1 MTIKQAFS
9 QALKAARKER
19 NLRQDM
25 AAELLKLS
33 IREYGNLERGNS
45 SPSAETLIRI
55 YREFGIDLYKLD
67 FDLPNKE

>member
-1 MTIKQAFS
+1 
-9 QALKAARKER
+9 
-19 NLRQDM
+19 M

-67 FDLPNKE
+67 FDLSNKE